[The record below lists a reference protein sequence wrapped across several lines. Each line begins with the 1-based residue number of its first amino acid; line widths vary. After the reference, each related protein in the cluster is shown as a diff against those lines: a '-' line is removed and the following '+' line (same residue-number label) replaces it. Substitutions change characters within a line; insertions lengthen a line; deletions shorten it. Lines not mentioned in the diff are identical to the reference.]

1 MTNGLLFQAG
11 RPDGHGVRRHSL
23 MFKTNSALVS
33 EVTKYRAISP
43 QLAIQG
49 NYRALAA
56 RDMDKVYSRILAHPL
71 ISAAQFP
78 QKDSRWNKDAE
89 SIVAGQSVFS
99 EERTTDKNPGHLNFW
114 AKKPA
119 EWDLALLKT
128 GIIGCLKRVE
138 RL

>member
-1 MTNGLLFQAG
+1 MFTTN
-11 RPDGHGVRRHSL
+11 P
-23 MFKTNSALVS
+23 ALVS
-33 EVTKYRAISP
+33 EVIKYRARLS

-49 NYRALAA
+49 NYRAPAA

-71 ISAAQFP
+71 IFAAQFP
-78 QKDSRWNKDAE
+78 HKDPRWAKDAE

-128 GIIGCLKRVE
+128 GIIGCLKRAE